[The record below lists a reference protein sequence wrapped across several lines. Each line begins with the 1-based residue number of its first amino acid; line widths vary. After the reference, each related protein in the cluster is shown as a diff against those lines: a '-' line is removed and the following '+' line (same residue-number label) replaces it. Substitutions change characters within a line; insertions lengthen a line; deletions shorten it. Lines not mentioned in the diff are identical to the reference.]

1 MSFAPK
7 QFIRSVDF
15 LSTENATNTSTGS
28 VNIYGGMSVSKDSYL
43 TNMIVVGNSTLANVN
58 ITGALTTSNGNSL
71 ISSQWTSIDSN
82 TDIYFGT
89 SANSFVGIG
98 TTTPG
103 FNLDISGGSRITG
116 GLTVGNLNVNTGAS
130 ITNILNTTICTGTVI
145 VTAGSIRASF
155 NSHTIGSLVTTGGN
169 VGIGTTA
176 PGSRLEVNGTLKA
189 NDITVGNINFTGN
202 LFQNGTAYLGS
213 QWTTTSGN
221 TLTYTSGNVSVNS
234 GFTSSFNSNTL
245 GSIIT
250 TGGNVGIGTTS
261 PNYLLTL
268 TGQGSSANLGPSI
281 AVYNTGN
288 NLPIY
293 HQLNYASDN
302 ITLNFDSYYDGSF
315 RTSSSYTAYQISKQG
330 SKLWFNYATGT
341 TGSVADWKLGM
352 ILVSNGNVGIGSGSP
367 SASLQIY
374 STSGTSTLIVG
385 NFNRAAW
392 NSAQINV
399 VSNGTVGSGIA
410 MERNGV
416 DTAVIGNILGN
427 LTLGH
432 QNGAITFNSGIY
444 DPTTALGTERMRI
457 TSSGNVGIGTT
468 APTTTLDVS
477 GTARITTSLTT
488 GALFSTNQTTTNIV
502 ATNSTFSNIKLTD
515 NSAINLDA
523 VLEGRLALVKKAGF
537 LPAIAIANNSDMYFQ
552 VANNTDAS
560 QVTTNTYTTIM
571 QLKTSGQLL
580 ISSLSSGNIVTTNI
594 TIGSTTTIQATTNNY
609 SLTSGALN
617 ITGDIVLSGNEIM
630 FTTTGVGAPILNGRG
645 SGSKIVLY
653 PETGATRGDY
663 SIGVESAYT
672 WFQVPSISS
681 HGFKFYQGTTA
692 NVIINPGGSVNI
704 LNTANITTISSG
716 SLFLSGNLSVAGTL
730 TTVNITSTNLVNTNV
745 SAGVVVASTL
755 LSATGN
761 SNTIGNVIYTT
772 GGSVGMGT
780 IPTTNT
786 LLHLFTSDATNT
798 LFVENNGG
806 GSGFQPAIRAKV
818 NALSA
823 ARNILQ
829 LENTSGIQMI
839 FRDDGCLGIGTTSPS
854 QKLDVI
860 GGIKAG
866 GSSSITQ
873 QGAHLQWNRTGGDGE
888 TWIINQKGGGNAN
901 SGIRFGKSDT
911 SNAVT
916 ELMRI
921 QDTGNVGIGTAA
933 PTAQLNIN
941 NDFSISANNA
951 AWNTTAGKGIF
962 MRYSTN
968 SGQDSAY
975 IQSMDRSTST
985 VYPMTLQAQTL
996 TFSVDANGT
1005 SKMFINTSG
1014 NIGIGTT
1021 TPSRML
1027 SLNGPTTNITAGPH
1041 LWINTSDQANPVFQM
1056 LNWSADNVS
1065 MNFDMYYNG
1074 AFRNSGSSTAW
1085 QIYKSNSQIRFMYQ
1099 NGTAGSS
1106 NGQTNC
1112 LVLGSTGN
1120 VGIMLGNGIHLNS
1133 ASSINN
1139 GTYSLHTVNSGSYP
1153 IRLALTDDAALQ
1165 RPFEI
1170 GYYTSNNATSTW
1182 NSKFYVNGYSGN
1194 VGIGTQSPAYTLDI
1208 SGTTKVTNTSSTSM
1222 GTFIVSG
1229 PNSSSPA
1236 TATSGQL
1243 ASFYGAGGSGAISNI
1258 DLSTYLPGTTTNNL
1272 PAVRFSM
1279 LDLGAANSTFNILT
1293 RNSGSTGTMGS
1304 RIFIDGSGNIGI
1316 GTTSPGNLLTIQGSG
1331 TTGTLSFHNATN
1343 PVPYVGIGYHQTA
1356 DGLAFYYN
1364 NASSSLNSIGMFMT
1378 RYGTGSV
1385 GIGTTSPR
1393 SNLEITQT
1401 STTTGVMLYS
1411 GADDA
1416 GINSIFFNHSAT
1428 SSAYQKVAIQTRA
1441 LGNGQFARS
1450 HFGILV
1456 NTAGDSSN
1464 VSWSDAKLFIHGSSG
1479 NVGIGTTNPQNSLQI
1494 HNPSATPTTLFTRY
1508 STNISGGGLN
1518 FGEIA
1523 WKSTQRANINA
1534 IIRSTSQ
1541 VSDGLLGWDD
1551 AGRLEFLTQPGA
1563 STPIIRMV
1571 ISESGNIGIGT
1582 TTPLTR
1588 LSVQGGGLHVVGNTA
1603 ISSSDLQGAHILW
1616 NRSGGEGETWLV
1628 NQPGLGAGSI
1638 RFGTS
1643 NTSNNLIEWMRL
1655 SSSGSLGLGTTSP
1668 QTKLHVEDGSV
1679 FIGDASAGFS
1689 TSVPSSPGW
1698 TNGSNGYRLFF
1709 DNSVNGTNGTGM
1721 PANKIVLHNNN
1732 WTCGFGVEVGGVTYH
1747 SGLNHKFYNGT
1758 SNSSTYGSLIFDMG
1772 GNSNIFYANTNGEAN
1787 LKITN
1792 TNAGSSAYSI
1802 FRLGNNVTDAVMFLN
1817 SSTRTLDGG
1826 ANNMTI
1832 RNDAGALRLQGSGS
1846 NNTLWLSTGANIGIG
1861 TTTPSYPLHVSGDI
1875 YATGDVIS
1883 FSDARLKT
1891 DVVTIENALDKV
1903 SGLRGVYYTNT
1914 NTNTRETGVIAQE
1927 IAEIL
1932 PEVVADKGEYLGVAY
1947 GNIVGLLI
1955 EAIKELK
1962 VRVSELENR

>member
-213 QWTTTSGN
+213 QWTTTAGN

-250 TGGNVGIGTTS
+250 TGGNVGIGTSSPSSILHLQSTNVDTILNMTCTTS
-261 PNYLLTL
+261 
-268 TGQGSSANLGPSI
+268 GSNTFIFNSPATSRYADLYFSPDESI
-281 AVYNTGN
+281 YFRQRSGGTYPTRLIINTAGN
-288 NLPIY
+288 I
-293 HQLNYASDN
+293 
-302 ITLNFDSYYDGSF
+302 GM
-315 RTSSSYTAYQISKQG
+315 
-330 SKLWFNYATGT
+330 GT
-341 TGSVADWKLGM
+341 T
-352 ILVSNGNVGIGSGSP
+352 
-367 SASLQIY
+367 
-374 STSGTSTLIVG
+374 T
-385 NFNRAAW
+385 
-392 NSAQINV
+392 
-399 VSNGTVGSGIA
+399 
-410 MERNGV
+410 
-416 DTAVIGNILGN
+416 
-427 LTLGH
+427 
-432 QNGAITFNSGIY
+432 
-444 DPTTALGTERMRI
+444 
-457 TSSGNVGIGTT
+457 
-468 APTTTLDVS
+468 PTTTLDVS

-523 VLEGRLALVKKAGF
+523 VLEGRLALVKKAGS

-839 FRDDGCLGIGTTSPS
+839 FRDDGRLGIGTT
-854 QKLDVI
+854 
-860 GGIKAG
+860 
-866 GSSSITQ
+866 
-873 QGAHLQWNRTGGDGE
+873 
-888 TWIINQKGGGNAN
+888 
-901 SGIRFGKSDT
+901 
-911 SNAVT
+911 
-916 ELMRI
+916 
-921 QDTGNVGIGTAA
+921 A

-985 VYPMTLQAQTL
+985 VYPMTLQARSL

-1065 MNFDMYYNG
+1065 MNFDMYYDG
-1074 AFRNSGSSTAW
+1074 SFRNSGSSTAW

-1120 VGIMLGNGIHLNS
+1120 VGIMIGNGIHLHS

-1139 GTYSLHTVNSGSYP
+1139 GTYSLHAVNSGSYP

-1170 GYYTSNNATSTW
+1170 GYYTSNNSTSTW

-1316 GTTSPGNLLTIQGSG
+1316 GTTSP
-1331 TTGTLSFHNATN
+1331 
-1343 PVPYVGIGYHQTA
+1343 
-1356 DGLAFYYN
+1356 
-1364 NASSSLNSIGMFMT
+1364 
-1378 RYGTGSV
+1378 
-1385 GIGTTSPR
+1385 
-1393 SNLEITQT
+1393 
-1401 STTTGVMLYS
+1401 
-1411 GADDA
+1411 
-1416 GINSIFFNHSAT
+1416 
-1428 SSAYQKVAIQTRA
+1428 
-1441 LGNGQFARS
+1441 
-1450 HFGILV
+1450 
-1456 NTAGDSSN
+1456 
-1464 VSWSDAKLFIHGSSG
+1464 
-1479 NVGIGTTNPQNSLQI
+1479 
-1494 HNPSATPTTLFTRY
+1494 
-1508 STNISGGGLN
+1508 
-1518 FGEIA
+1518 
-1523 WKSTQRANINA
+1523 
-1534 IIRSTSQ
+1534 
-1541 VSDGLLGWDD
+1541 
-1551 AGRLEFLTQPGA
+1551 
-1563 STPIIRMV
+1563 
-1571 ISESGNIGIGT
+1571 
-1582 TTPLTR
+1582 
-1588 LSVQGGGLHVVGNTA
+1588 
-1603 ISSSDLQGAHILW
+1603 
-1616 NRSGGEGETWLV
+1616 
-1628 NQPGLGAGSI
+1628 
-1638 RFGTS
+1638 
-1643 NTSNNLIEWMRL
+1643 
-1655 SSSGSLGLGTTSP
+1655 

-1772 GNSNIFYANTNGEAN
+1772 GNSNIFYANTNGEASI
-1787 LKITN
+1787 KIVNSN
-1792 TNAGSSAYSI
+1792 TGSSAYSI

-1817 SSTRTLDGG
+1817 SSTRTTDGG

-1962 VRVSELENR
+1962 ARVSELENR